1 MFVLEA
7 LPHPLKGIFVLEA
20 LSPCSALADFTFS
33 IDFASAATRLFA
45 QVVKTKTMNNNGV

>member
-45 QVVKTKTMNNNGV
+45 QVVVRSLIC